1 MVGAIC
7 QKTQQNFFK
16 KLIKK
21 PSPSL
26 FPLMTLPTT
35 KSSEMAVKLRI
46 DLYVVRLKFQLLRHT
61 IVLHLSLIQAS
72 V

>member
-7 QKTQQNFFK
+7 QKTQQNFFR

-21 PSPSL
+21 PSPYL

-35 KSSEMAVKLRI
+35 KSSEIAVKLRI
-46 DLYVVRLKFQLLRHT
+46 DLYVG
-61 IVLHLSLIQAS
+61 SNS
-72 V
+72 SC